1 MRRNRT
7 VPSHRPVGFADG
19 DPALT
24 LLNRRPVVNR
34 AGAHPPPGPDLRN
47 IYSSRRRRPSS
58 SMGTAGMNPAYSPD
72 LPGDRR
78 PLSLPLVE
86 PPVAGPRLGVT
97 TAVFE
102 GPLELLLALV
112 EREEL
117 DIFQVSLAKVTDA
130 YLVEI
135 AGREV
140 AAPEE
145 MAEFLWMAARL
156 LLLKSIRLLP
166 GEAPTDEETDLLG
179 WEEEVRRRLEE
190 YRAYK
195 EMAGQLM
202 ERTENDSFAFPP
214 PARPVE
220 AGGQEEPLEVGLLL
234 MAFNSVLARIPP
246 RPLVVTGR
254 TWTLQ
259 EKLDVISD
267 RLRLG
272 PIELVELI
280 LESED
285 HLKTIV
291 TFVAVLELLRRSL
304 VVVRQKERF
313 GALHVEARE
322 SPGDE

>member
-1 MRRNRT
+1 
-7 VPSHRPVGFADG
+7 
-19 DPALT
+19 
-24 LLNRRPVVNR
+24 
-34 AGAHPPPGPDLRN
+34 
-47 IYSSRRRRPSS
+47 
-58 SMGTAGMNPAYSPD
+58 
-72 LPGDRR
+72 
-78 PLSLPLVE
+78 
-86 PPVAGPRLGVT
+86 
-97 TAVFE
+97 VFE

-112 EREEL
+112 EREEV

-135 AGREV
+135 ASREI
-140 AAPEE
+140 ADPTE
-145 MAEFLWMAARL
+145 MAEFLWIAARL

-179 WEEEVRRRLEE
+179 WEEEVRQRLEE

-195 EMAGQLM
+195 EMAGELM
-202 ERTENDSFAFPP
+202 ERTRNDSFAFSP

-220 AGGQEEPLEVGLLL
+220 AAGQEEPLEVDLLVV
-234 MAFNSVLARIPP
+234 AFNSVLARIPP

-259 EKLDVISD
+259 EKLDLVTD
-267 RLRLG
+267 RLRKG

-285 HLKTIV
+285 RLEAVV

-304 VVVRQKERF
+304 VRVRQKERY
-313 GALHVEARE
+313 GPIHVEARE
-322 SPGDE
+322 PAGE